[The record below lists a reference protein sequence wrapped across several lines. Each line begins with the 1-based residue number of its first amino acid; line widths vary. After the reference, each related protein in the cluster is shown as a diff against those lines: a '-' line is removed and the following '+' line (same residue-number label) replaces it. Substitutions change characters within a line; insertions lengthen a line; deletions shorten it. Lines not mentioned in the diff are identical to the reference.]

1 MAYEVLFRSLGD
13 KSYGRV
19 IVSAQEVL
27 RAFLGSCQ
35 LLRRYDQS
43 GVIMQSLCIAGFN
56 R

>member
-1 MAYEVLFRSLGD
+1 MRCFFKSLVD

-19 IVSAQEVL
+19 IVSVREAL

-35 LLRRYDQS
+35 LLRRDDQS